1 MILYLGVNLLAF
13 KGFIVVLNSN
23 SLKRQK
29 VQ

>member
-13 KGFIVVLNSN
+13 KDFIVVLNSN